1 MKKRK
6 TRSPKSQT
14 SLQNQANLRLA
25 VAAGTHALIRESLR
39 QELQRTTLQMVHRL
53 FQDEITA
60 LCGPRYERQRKAE
73 AVRGGSEK
81 GSILWE
87 GKRMPVG
94 RPRANDEDGE
104 VLLESYAALNDYD
117 LFSDEVQQ
125 LLIRGISTR
134 DFSEV
139 TRKLD
144 DDLPLSKSSASRAF
158 IHASQKDL
166 DQINSRDLAS
176 DEYCVIMIDGI
187 EKAGTYVIV
196 ALGFTTKGH
205 KHILGLRAGAS
216 ENTEVVKDLL
226 QSLIDRNL
234 TTTSSVLFVLDGA
247 KELRKAVKA
256 HWGNRAIVQRCQLHK
271 IRNVLSYLANE
282 LRGTVERRMSNAYDM
297 KTYDQA
303 LSELKKLIRWL
314 RDRNDKAANSLT
326 EGLEETLTVHRL
338 ELPDL
343 LRTSF
348 RSTNPIESMFDKVKT
363 RGRRVK
369 NWRADNQLAR
379 WSASALLLHEKKFRR
394 IRGYRQLPKMIASL
408 QNRTIDKN
416 QAVA

>member
-1 MKKRK
+1 MKKSK
-6 TRSPKSQT
+6 SKSPK
-14 SLQNQANLRLA
+14 NQAGLRLV
-25 VAAGTHALIRESLR
+25 VAEETNALIREALR

-53 FQDEITA
+53 FQDEIAA
-60 LCGPRYERQRKAE
+60 LCGPRYVRQRDAG

-94 RPRANDEDGE
+94 RPRANDQDGE

-117 LFSDEVQQ
+117 LFSEEVQQ

-166 DQINSRDLAS
+166 DQINRRDLAG
-176 DEYCVIMIDGI
+176 DEFCVIMIDGI
-187 EKAGTYVIV
+187 EKAGTHVIV

-205 KHILGLRAGAS
+205 KHILGLHAGAS

-226 QSLIDRNL
+226 QSLIDRKL

-247 KELRKAVKA
+247 KALRKAVKA
-256 HWGNRAIVQRCQLHK
+256 HWGDRAIVQRCQLHK
-271 IRNVLSYLANE
+271 IRNVLSYLAKE
-282 LRGTVERRMSNAYDM
+282 LQGTVERRMHNAYGM
-297 KTYDQA
+297 KTYGQA
-303 LSELKKLIRWL
+303 LSELKKIIQWL
-314 RDRNDKAANSLT
+314 RDRSDKAANSLV

-338 ELPDL
+338 DLPAQ
-343 LRTSF
+343 LRTTF

-379 WSASALLLHEKKFRR
+379 WTASALLLHQKKFRR
-394 IRGYRQLPKMIASL
+394 IKGYRQLPKMIASL
-408 QNRTIDKN
+408 QNLTVDKDK
-416 QAVA
+416 AVA

>member
-1 MKKRK
+1 MKKSK
-6 TRSPKSQT
+6 SKSPK
-14 SLQNQANLRLA
+14 NQAGLRLV
-25 VAAGTHALIRESLR
+25 VATETHALIREALR

-53 FQDEITA
+53 FQDEIAA
-60 LCGPRYERQRKAE
+60 LCGPRYARQRDAE

-166 DQINSRDLAS
+166 DQINSRDLAGE
-176 DEYCVIMIDGI
+176 EYCVIMIDGI
-187 EKAGTYVIV
+187 EQASTHVIV
-196 ALGFTTKGH
+196 ALGFTTKGR
-205 KHILGLRAGAS
+205 KHVLGLRAGAS

-234 TTTSSVLFVLDGA
+234 TTTPSVLFVLDGA
-247 KELRKAVKA
+247 KALRKAVKA
-256 HWGNRAIVQRCQLHK
+256 HWGDRAIVQRCQLHK
-271 IRNVLSYLANE
+271 IRNVLSYLAKE
-282 LRGTVERRMSNAYDM
+282 LQGTVERRMGNAYAM

-314 RDRNDKAANSLT
+314 RDRSDKAADSLA

-338 ELPDL
+338 DLPAL
-343 LRTSF
+343 LRRTF

-379 WSASALLLHEKKFRR
+379 WSASALLLHQKKFRR
-394 IRGYRQLPKMIASL
+394 IKGYRQLPKLIASL
-408 QNRTIDKN
+408 QNLAVDKDK
-416 QAVA
+416 AVA

>member
-1 MKKRK
+1 MKK
-6 TRSPKSQT
+6 SKSKSTKKQPG
-14 SLQNQANLRLA
+14 LRL
-25 VAAGTHALIRESLR
+25 VAPGETHALIRDTLR
-39 QELQRTTLQMVHRL
+39 QELQRATLRMVHRL

-60 LCGPRYERQRKAE
+60 LCGPRYARQRDAE
-73 AVRGGSEK
+73 TVRGGSEK

-87 GKRMPVG
+87 GKRMPVR

-104 VLLESYAALNDYD
+104 ITLESYTALNDYD

-125 LLIRGISTR
+125 MLIRGISTR

-158 IHASQKDL
+158 IRASQKDL
-166 DQINSRDLAS
+166 DLINSRDLAG

-187 EKAGTYVIV
+187 EKAGTHVIT
-196 ALGFTTKGH
+196 ALGFTTKGR
-205 KHILGLRAGAS
+205 KHVLGLREGAS

-234 TTTSSVLFVLDGA
+234 ATTQYVLFVLDGA
-247 KELRKAVKA
+247 KALRKAIKA
-256 HWGNRAIVQRCQLHK
+256 HWGDRAIVQRCQLHK
-271 IRNVLSYLANE
+271 IRNVLSYLAQE
-282 LRGTVERRMSNAYDM
+282 LQGTVERRMGNAYGM

-303 LSELKKLIRWL
+303 LTELKKLIKWL
-314 RDRNDKAANSLT
+314 RDRSDKAADSLA

-338 ELPDL
+338 TLPAL

-348 RSTNPIESMFDKVKT
+348 RSTNPIESLFDKVKA

-369 NWRADNQLAR
+369 NWKADNQLAR

-394 IRGYRQLPKMIASL
+394 IRGYRQLPKMIALL
-408 QNRTIDKN
+408 QNLTVDKDK
-416 QAVA
+416 AVA

>member
-1 MKKRK
+1 MKKNKSKSRK
-6 TRSPKSQT
+6 
-14 SLQNQANLRLA
+14 NQAGFRL
-25 VAAGTHALIRESLR
+25 VVGTETNALIREALR

-60 LCGPRYERQRKAE
+60 LCGPRYARQRDAE

-94 RPRANDEDGE
+94 RPRANGEDGE
-104 VLLESYAALNDYD
+104 VHLESYAALNDYD

-144 DDLPLSKSSASRAF
+144 ADLPLSKSSASRAF

-166 DQINSRDLAS
+166 DQINSRDLAG

-196 ALGFTTKGH
+196 VLGFTTKGR
-205 KHILGLRAGAS
+205 KRILGLRAGAS

-234 TTTSSVLFVLDGA
+234 TTTPSVLFVLDGA
-247 KELRKAVKA
+247 KALRKAVKA
-256 HWGNRAIVQRCQLHK
+256 HWGDRAIVQRCQLHK
-271 IRNVLSYLANE
+271 IRNVLSYLAKE
-282 LRGTVERRMSNAYDM
+282 LQGTVERRMNNAYGM
-297 KTYDQA
+297 KTHEQA
-303 LSELKKLIRWL
+303 LSELRKLIKWL
-314 RDRNDKAANSLT
+314 RDRSDKAANSLA

-338 ELPDL
+338 DLPDL
-343 LRTSF
+343 LRTTF
-348 RSTNPIESMFDKVKT
+348 RSTNPIESMFDKVKA

-369 NWRADNQLAR
+369 NWNADNQLAR
-379 WSASALLLHEKKFRR
+379 WSASALLLHQKKFRR
-394 IRGYRQLPKMIASL
+394 IKGYRQLPKMIVSL
-408 QNRTIDKN
+408 QNLTVDKDK
-416 QAVA
+416 AVA

>member
-1 MKKRK
+1 MKKNKSKSRK
-6 TRSPKSQT
+6 
-14 SLQNQANLRLA
+14 NQAGFRL
-25 VAAGTHALIRESLR
+25 VVGTETNALIREALR

-53 FQDEITA
+53 FHDEIAA
-60 LCGPRYERQRKAE
+60 LCGPRHARQRDAE

-94 RPRANDEDGE
+94 RPRANDENGE

-117 LFSDEVQQ
+117 LFSEEVQQ

-144 DDLPLSKSSASRAF
+144 ADLPLSKSAASRAF

-166 DQINSRDLAS
+166 DQINSRDLAG

-196 ALGFTTKGH
+196 VLGFTTKGR

-234 TTTSSVLFVLDGA
+234 TTTPSVLFVLDGA
-247 KELRKAVKA
+247 KALRKAVKA
-256 HWGNRAIVQRCQLHK
+256 HWGDGAIVQRCQLHK
-271 IRNVLSYLANE
+271 IRNVLSYLAKE
-282 LRGTVERRMSNAYDM
+282 LQGTVERRMNNAYGM
-297 KTYDQA
+297 KTHDQA
-303 LSELKKLIRWL
+303 LSELRKLIKWL
-314 RDRNDKAANSLT
+314 RDRSDKAANSLV

-338 ELPDL
+338 DLPDL
-343 LRTSF
+343 LRTTF
-348 RSTNPIESMFDKVKT
+348 RSTNPIESMFDKVKA

-369 NWRADNQLAR
+369 NWNADNQLAR
-379 WSASALLLHEKKFRR
+379 WSASALLLHQKKFRR
-394 IRGYRQLPKMIASL
+394 IKGYRQLPKMIVSL
-408 QNRTIDKN
+408 QNLAVDKGK
-416 QAVA
+416 AVA

>member
-1 MKKRK
+1 MKK
-6 TRSPKSQT
+6 SKSKST
-14 SLQNQANLRLA
+14 KNQAGFRLA
-25 VAAGTHALIRESLR
+25 VAGETHALIREAVR
-39 QELQRTTLQMVHRL
+39 QELHRTTLQMVHRL

-60 LCGPRYERQRKAE
+60 LCGPRYARQRDAE

-87 GKRMPVG
+87 GKRMPVC

-158 IHASQKDL
+158 IRASQKDL
-166 DQINSRDLAS
+166 DLINSRNLAG

-187 EKAGTYVIV
+187 EKTGTHVIT
-196 ALGFTTKGH
+196 ALGFTTKGR
-205 KHILGLRAGAS
+205 KQVLGLRAGAS
-216 ENTEVVKDLL
+216 ENSQVVKDLL

-234 TTTSSVLFVLDGA
+234 TTTQYVLFVLDGA
-247 KELRKAVKA
+247 KALRKAVKA
-256 HWGNRAIVQRCQLHK
+256 HWGDRAIVQRCQLHK
-271 IRNVLSYLANE
+271 IRNVLSYLAKE
-282 LRGTVERRMSNAYDM
+282 LQGTVERRMGNAYGM

-303 LSELKKLIRWL
+303 LSELKKLIKWL
-314 RDRNDKAANSLT
+314 RDRSDKAADSLA
-326 EGLEETLTVHRL
+326 EGLEETLTVHRFD
-338 ELPDL
+338 LPAL
-343 LRTSF
+343 LRTTF
-348 RSTNPIESMFDKVKT
+348 RSTNPIESLFDKVKT

-369 NWRADNQLAR
+369 NWKADNQLAR
-379 WSASALLLHEKKFRR
+379 WTASALLLHEKRFRR

-408 QNRTIDKN
+408 QNPAVDKDK
-416 QAVA
+416 AVA

>member
-1 MKKRK
+1 MKKNKSKSRK
-6 TRSPKSQT
+6 
-14 SLQNQANLRLA
+14 NQAGFRL
-25 VAAGTHALIRESLR
+25 VVGTETNALIREALR

-53 FQDEITA
+53 FHDEIAA
-60 LCGPRYERQRKAE
+60 LCGPRYARQRDVE

-94 RPRANDEDGE
+94 RPRANDENGE

-117 LFSDEVQQ
+117 LFSEEVQQ

-144 DDLPLSKSSASRAF
+144 ADLPLSKSSASRAF

-166 DQINSRDLAS
+166 DRINRRDLAGE
-176 DEYCVIMIDGI
+176 EYCVIMIDGI
-187 EKAGTYVIV
+187 EKAGTHVIV
-196 ALGFTTKGH
+196 ALGFTTKGR
-205 KHILGLRAGAS
+205 KHVLGLRAGAS

-234 TTTSSVLFVLDGA
+234 TTTPSVLFVLDGA
-247 KELRKAVKA
+247 KALRKAVKA
-256 HWGNRAIVQRCQLHK
+256 HWGDRAIVQRCQLHK
-271 IRNVLSYLANE
+271 IRNVLSYLAKE
-282 LRGTVERRMSNAYDM
+282 LQGTVERRMGNAYAM

-303 LSELKKLIRWL
+303 LGELKKLIRWL
-314 RDRNDKAANSLT
+314 RDRSGKAADSLA

-338 ELPDL
+338 DLPAL
-343 LRTSF
+343 LRTTF

-369 NWRADNQLAR
+369 NWNADNQLAR
-379 WSASALLLHEKKFRR
+379 WSASALLLHQKKFRR
-394 IRGYRQLPKMIASL
+394 IKGYRQLAKMIVSL
-408 QNRTIDKN
+408 QNLAVDKDK
-416 QAVA
+416 AVA

>member
-6 TRSPKSQT
+6 SKST
-14 SLQNQANLRLA
+14 KNQAGFRL
-25 VAAGTHALIRESLR
+25 VAPGETHALVREALR
-39 QELQRTTLQMVHRL
+39 QELHRTMLQMVHRL

-60 LCGPRYERQRKAE
+60 LCGPRYARERDAQV
-73 AVRGGSEK
+73 VRGGSEK

-104 VLLESYAALNDYD
+104 VQLESYEALNDYD

-158 IHASQKDL
+158 IRASQKDL
-166 DQINSRDLAS
+166 DRINSRDLAG

-187 EKAGTYVIV
+187 EKAGTHVIV
-196 ALGFTTKGH
+196 ALGFTTQGR
-205 KHILGLRAGAS
+205 KHVLGLRAGAS

-234 TTTSSVLFVLDGA
+234 TTTQYVLFVLDGA
-247 KELRKAVKA
+247 KALRKAVKA
-256 HWGNRAIVQRCQLHK
+256 HWGDRAVVQRCQLHK
-271 IRNVLSYLANE
+271 IRNILSYLAKE
-282 LRGTVERRMSNAYDM
+282 LQGTVERRMGNAYGM

-303 LSELKKLIRWL
+303 LTELKKLIKWL
-314 RDRNDKAANSLT
+314 RDRSDKAADSLA

-338 ELPDL
+338 TLPAL

-348 RSTNPIESMFDKVKT
+348 RSTNPIESLFDKVKA

-369 NWRADNQLAR
+369 NWKADNQLAR

-394 IRGYRQLPKMIASL
+394 IRGYRQLPKMIALL
-408 QNRTIDKN
+408 QNLTVDKDK
-416 QAVA
+416 AVA